1 MTPWC
6 AQPVRAL
13 SVSGSVAQF
22 VLNFEALGSFTD
34 GEGNRLPVEIP
45 NALLGLPGEGSV
57 AAAARCICLCERNDG
72 VWQLTSFYFILS
84 PREMLFDV
92 D

>member
-1 MTPWC
+1 M
-6 AQPVRAL
+6 
-13 SVSGSVAQF
+13 AQF
-22 VLNFEALGSFTD
+22 VLNFETLGSFTD
-34 GEGNRLPVEIP
+34 DDGNRLPVEMP

-57 AAAARCICLCERNDG
+57 TAAARCICLCERIDG
-72 VWQLTSFYFILS
+72 AWQLTSFYVILS